1 MTFKIHIKD
10 SFYSDWEIYDANDNC
25 LTILDINPV
34 EKKIL
39 SGDIIDSS
47 GNIVSSTI
55 RKEFQDQ
62 MIGVQV
68 LSGGNREA
76 LAIAQA
82 ADLGLW

>member
-1 MTFKIHIKD
+1 MADLPYQRPEERGPETVAMMT
-10 SFYSDWEIYDANDNC
+10 E
-25 LTILDINPV
+25 
-34 EKKIL
+34 
-39 SGDIIDSS
+39 
-47 GNIVSSTI
+47 VSSTI

>member
-1 MTFKIHIKD
+1 MSTALKLPIVENMADLPYQRPEERGPETVAMMT
-10 SFYSDWEIYDANDNC
+10 EI
-25 LTILDINPV
+25 
-34 EKKIL
+34 
-39 SGDIIDSS
+39 
-47 GNIVSSTI
+47 SSTI

-82 ADLGLW
+82 ADLGTL

>member
-1 MTFKIHIKD
+1 MADLPYQRPEERGPETVAMMT
-10 SFYSDWEIYDANDNC
+10 EI
-25 LTILDINPV
+25 
-34 EKKIL
+34 
-39 SGDIIDSS
+39 
-47 GNIVSSTI
+47 SSTI

-82 ADLGLW
+82 ADLGTLKDTAIDKKSYMNFALLYPFERLYSS